1 MEPAFQIRLPI
12 YFLIVVTT
20 TLGTPYS
27 DLGTLLFMNWTADGG
42 LSSIVK
48 LIYHQHQIT
57 TFSQEL
63 KIVINTAYYY
73 SLLTIVFY
81 AAGEVYRLI
90 KKKDDNDMDKPAFT
104 VTTNEALSVGFHIF
118 LVFTAFFY
126 FLLNNDG
133 GTPYVTQ
140 MI

>member
-1 MEPAFQIRLPI
+1 MEQAFQIRLPI

-20 TLGTPYS
+20 TLGTFYP

-42 LSSIVK
+42 LEAIVK
-48 LIYHQHQIT
+48 LFYHQHQVK

-81 AAGEVYRLI
+81 AVGEVYRLA
-90 KKKDDNDMDKPAFT
+90 KKKDDNDMEKPAFT
-104 VTTNEALSVGFHIF
+104 TTTNESLSVGFHIF
-118 LVFTAFFY
+118 LVFVAFFY

-133 GTPYVTQ
+133 GTSYVT
-140 MI
+140 